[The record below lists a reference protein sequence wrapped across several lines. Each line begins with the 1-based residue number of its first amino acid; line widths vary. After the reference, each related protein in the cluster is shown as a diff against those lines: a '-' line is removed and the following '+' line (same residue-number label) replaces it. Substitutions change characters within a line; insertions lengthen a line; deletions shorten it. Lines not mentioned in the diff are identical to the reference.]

1 MKRVRIFFLFFKWMF
16 FNAQC
21 GRVLSPSKEGG
32 GQREA
37 HPKLALSPIN
47 IHSWIGFPSLLL
59 FRDKCE
65 LKSVAADLRR
75 EASYTLAWGLRLK
88 NKKNNKKIARKLN
101 LKMFL
106 QNVFPEDRILTES
119 LHYPAGKHLWL
130 SLTAVTS
137 QFQIPS
143 TAVLAFWWVI
153 LPPKPLFIGRDAATF
168 LPTHPSLKG
177 HKIKIKKY

>member
-88 NKKNNKKIARKLN
+88 NKKKQQKNSKETKFKNVPTERVSRGSHPDRKPSLSSGETFVVVTYRSDITISN
-101 LKMFL
+101 PQYCCAGFL
-106 QNVFPEDRILTES
+106 MS
-119 LHYPAGKHLWL
+119 HSPAKAPFYRPWCCHV
-130 SLTAVTS
+130 SS
-137 QFQIPS
+137 
-143 TAVLAFWWVI
+143 
-153 LPPKPLFIGRDAATF
+153 
-168 LPTHPSLKG
+168 HPSFPQG
-177 HKIKIKKY
+177 P